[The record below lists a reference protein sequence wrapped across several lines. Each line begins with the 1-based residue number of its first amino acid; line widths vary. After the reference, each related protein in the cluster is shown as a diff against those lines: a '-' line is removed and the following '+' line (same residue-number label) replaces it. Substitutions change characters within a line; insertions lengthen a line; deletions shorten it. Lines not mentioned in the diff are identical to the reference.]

1 MDLSSDVGPQA
12 TERRYANHLRVGFNR
27 LEFLL
32 DFAQA
37 YAGSA
42 ELVHAQLVAAPAHV
56 KQFTALMQ
64 GCISDYERRWGP
76 IDTEGGD

>member
-1 MDLSSDVGPQA
+1 MDLSTDTAAQA

-37 YAGSA
+37 YAGS
-42 ELVHAQLVAAPAHV
+42 Q
-56 KQFTALMQ
+56 
-64 GCISDYERRWGP
+64 SRRLWCKR
-76 IDTEGGD
+76 